1 MNNQEILAVVAG
13 ENITNA
19 DLDAFLQGV
28 PKEQK
33 LYAQDP
39 QFRDQF
45 LEQMIAFRC
54 YAKYGEEM
62 GLEETDEFKSIVAN
76 MRKEVLAQLA
86 INNTVKAGAVISQ
99 EEAKAY
105 YEANK
110 ARFEKGATVHAKHI
124 LVPEEAQCLD
134 ILEAINKGDKAF
146 EEAAMESSTCPSK
159 TQGGDLG
166 EFGKGQMVKEF
177 EEAAFAAEVG
187 AIVGPVKTQFGYH
200 LIKVEGKSEAGVM
213 AFEEVANQIYGV
225 LVSQKQNEAYN
236 AKFNELKEKYVQK

>member
-19 DLDAFLQGV
+19 DLDAFLQTV

-33 LYAQDP
+33 MYAADP

-54 YAKYGEEM
+54 YAKYGEDM
-62 GLEETDEFKSIVAN
+62 GLEETDEFKSMMEN
-76 MRKEVLAQLA
+76 MKRELLAQLA
-86 INNTVKAGAVISQ
+86 INQTVKAGAVINQ

-110 ARFEKGATVHAKHI
+110 ARFEKGETVHAKHI
-124 LVPEEAQCLD
+124 LVADEDECRS
-134 ILEAINKGDKAF
+134 ILEAIQKGEKKF
-146 EEAAMESSTCPSK
+146 EDAAAESSTCPSK
-159 TQGGDLG
+159 AQGGDLG
-166 EFGKGQMVKEF
+166 AFGRGQMVKEF
-177 EEAAFAAEVG
+177 EDAAFAANIGE
-187 AIVGPVKTQFGYH
+187 IVGPVQTQFGYH
-200 LIKVEGKSEAGVM
+200 LIKVEEKTEAGVM
-213 AFEEVANQIYGV
+213 AFEEVASQIYGM
-225 LVSQKQNEAYN
+225 LVNQKQNEAYM